1 MGNLEQLLGSLAE
14 FVDLNLKCA
23 SFNRVADAFNVDIA
37 FVGER
42 MEH

>member
-1 MGNLEQLLGSLAE
+1 MGNLEELLGSLTE
-14 FVDLNLKCA
+14 FVDLNLECA
-23 SFNRVADAFNVDIA
+23 SFYRVADAFDVDVA